1 MRTYPGCIVCF
12 FRQALEAAKISGADE
27 KTQNRI
33 LIELSQKLPDFSLT
47 SSPPEMGRL
56 VYRLVTDITR
66 RKDPY
71 LEIKQKS
78 NKFAFSMYNE
88 LKKRIASS
96 PNPLIEA
103 VEISIVGNIIDY
115 GIHNSNDITEK
126 VRELLIKEERAVK
139 EEEEEFFNY
148 PAFESALKQ
157 AENILYLG
165 DNAGEIVFD
174 RLLIEEIKRLYP
186 DKKITFAVKG
196 GAIINDA
203 LMADAEECGITG
215 VARVITNGADAPGT
229 LLSLCSPEFSEA
241 YNQAQLIISKGQGNF
256 ETLSSEEKPIFF
268 LLMAKCPVVAAHIG
282 CETGTFLLLN
292 ISSTDFL

>member
-12 FRQALEAAKISGADE
+12 FRQALETAKISGADE
-27 KTQNRI
+27 ETQNRI

-56 VYRLVTDITR
+56 FYRLIADITR
-66 RKDPY
+66 RQDPY
-71 LEIKQKS
+71 LEIKQES
-78 NKFAFSMYNE
+78 NKFALSMYSE
-88 LKKRIASS
+88 LKERIASS
-96 PNPLIEA
+96 PDPLLEA

-115 GIHNSNDITEK
+115 GIHNSTDIAER
-126 VRELLIKEERAVK
+126 VRELLIKEEQAVK
-139 EEEEEFFNY
+139 EEEEKFFNY
-148 PAFESALKQ
+148 PAFKTALAQ

-174 RLLIEEIKRLYP
+174 RLLVEEIKRLYP

-203 LMADAEECGITG
+203 LIADAEECGITG
-215 VARVITNGADAPGT
+215 ITQVITNGADAPGT
-229 LLSLCSPEFSEA
+229 LLSLCSSEFLAA

-282 CETGTFLLLN
+282 CETGTYLLLN
-292 ISSTDFL
+292 MYR

>member
-12 FRQALEAAKISGADE
+12 FRQALETAKICGADE

-33 LIELSQKLPDFSLT
+33 LIELSKKVPDFSLT

-56 VYRLVTDITR
+56 VHRLVADITR
-66 RKDPY
+66 CKDPY
-71 LEIKQKS
+71 LEIKQES
-78 NKFAFSMYNE
+78 NKFAFSIYSE
-88 LKKRIASS
+88 LKERIASS
-96 PNPLIEA
+96 PDPLLEA

-115 GIHNSNDITEK
+115 GIHNSDDIAGRVK
-126 VRELLIKEERAVK
+126 ELLTKEKQAVK
-139 EEEEEFFNY
+139 AEEEKLFNY
-148 PAFESALKQ
+148 PAFKTALEQ
-157 AENILYLG
+157 ADNILYLG

-174 RLLIEEIKRLYP
+174 RLLIEEMKRLYP
-186 DKKITFAVKG
+186 DKRIIFAVKG

-215 VARVITNGADAPGT
+215 ITQVISNGADAPGT
-229 LLSLCSPEFSEA
+229 LLSLCSPEFLKA

-256 ETLSSEEKPIFF
+256 ESLSSEKKPIFF

-282 CETGTFLLLN
+282 CEIGTYLLLN
-292 ISSTDFL
+292 M